1 MAFSRLSAPG
11 FSALRFPIR
20 SPKTCHWSWPIDASA
35 RSRSSIWTMSEII
48 AIGGGGFL
56 AEPRNYALEKYI
68 LDQTHKDRPK
78 VLMIATARGD
88 DAEYV
93 SKFHAAFAAL
103 GARTQHLSF
112 FDRTPDLRSV
122 VLAQDAVFVGGG
134 NTKSMLA
141 VWREWGLPD
150 VLRLAHASGIV
161 LGGQSAGAIC
171 WFEQG
176 VTDSWADRLR
186 PLDCLGL
193 LSGSC
198 CPHYDGEAERK
209 PAYHSMVQSGELKAG
224 YAIEDAVAA
233 HFRDGHLERV
243 VSKKAGAKAYYV
255 SAEAGTVKEEA
266 LEATL
271 LPAS

>member
-1 MAFSRLSAPG
+1 
-11 FSALRFPIR
+11 
-20 SPKTCHWSWPIDASA
+20 
-35 RSRSSIWTMSEII
+35 MSNII

-56 AEPRNYALEKYI
+56 AEPRNYALEKYM
-68 LDQTHKDRPK
+68 LDQTGKERPG
-78 VLMIATARGD
+78 VLMIPTARGD

-93 SKFHAAFAAL
+93 AKFHAAFGEL
-103 GARTQHLSF
+103 GARTQHLPL
-112 FDRTPDLRSV
+112 FDRTPDLSSLL
-122 VLAQDAVFVGGG
+122 LAQDAIFVGGG

-141 VWREWGLPD
+141 VWREWGLPE
-150 VLRLAHASGIV
+150 VLKRAYDSGIV

-186 PLDCLGL
+186 PLDCLGF

-209 PAYHSMVQSGELKAG
+209 PAYHTLMQSGQVKPG

-233 HFRDGHLERV
+233 HFRNGRLERV
-243 VSKKAGAKAYYV
+243 VSKRAGAKAFYV
-255 SAEAGTVKEEA
+255 SADAGTVTEEA
-266 LEATL
+266 LEVML
-271 LPAS
+271 LPRL

>member
-1 MAFSRLSAPG
+1 MS
-11 FSALRFPIR
+11 
-20 SPKTCHWSWPIDASA
+20 DSA
-35 RSRSSIWTMSEII
+35 RRRDII

-68 LDQTHKDRPK
+68 LDQTGKERPN
-78 VLMIATARGD
+78 VLMIPTARGD

-93 SKFHAAFAAL
+93 SKFHAAFGEL
-103 GARTQHLSF
+103 GARTQHLPLF
-112 FDRTPDLRSV
+112 HRTPDLRSLL
-122 VLAQDAVFVGGG
+122 LAQDAIFVGGG

-141 VWREWGLPD
+141 VWREWGLPE
-150 VLRLAHASGIV
+150 VLKRAYDSGIV

-186 PLDCLGL
+186 PLDCLGF

-198 CPHYDGEAERK
+198 CPHYDGEAERR
-209 PAYHSMVQSGELKAG
+209 PAYHTLMQSGQVKPG

-233 HFRDGHLERV
+233 HFRNGRLERV
-243 VSKKAGAKAYYV
+243 VSKKAGARAFYV
-255 SAEAGTVKEEA
+255 SADAGTVTEEA
-266 LEATL
+266 LEVML
-271 LPAS
+271 LTPR

>member
-1 MAFSRLSAPG
+1 
-11 FSALRFPIR
+11 
-20 SPKTCHWSWPIDASA
+20 
-35 RSRSSIWTMSEII
+35 MSDII
-48 AIGGGGFL
+48 AIGGAGFL

-68 LDQTHKDRPK
+68 LEQTGKEQPN

-93 SKFHAAFAAL
+93 EKFHAAFGAL
-103 GARTQHLSF
+103 GARTQHLPLF
-112 FDRTPDLRSV
+112 GRTPDLRSA
-122 VLAQDAVFVGGG
+122 VLAQDAIFVGGG

-141 VWREWGLPD
+141 VWREWGLPQI
-150 VLRLAHASGIV
+150 LELAHERGIV

-186 PLDCLGL
+186 PLSCMGFLP
-193 LSGSC
+193 GSC
-198 CPHYDGEAERK
+198 CPHYDGEVERR
-209 PAYHSMVQSGELKAG
+209 PAYQSMVQSGDLRGG

-233 HFRDGHLERV
+233 HFRDGRLERV

-255 SAEAGTVKEEA
+255 CADADTVKEEA
-266 LEATL
+266 LEVTL
-271 LPAS
+271 LPPP